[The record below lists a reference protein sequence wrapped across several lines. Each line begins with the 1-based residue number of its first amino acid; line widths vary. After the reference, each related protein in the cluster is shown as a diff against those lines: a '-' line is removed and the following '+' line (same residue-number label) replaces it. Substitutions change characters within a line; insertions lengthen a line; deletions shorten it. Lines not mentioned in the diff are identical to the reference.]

1 MKTWEQMMR
10 TKSISWFRRS
20 FYARMIVW
28 CFNKETITFLWKWT
42 ENGRKS
48 SQCHNKM
55 KGNQG
60 WLKTFAH
67 YHIWKFLLLEDI
79 KFFLGMSL
87 LKVHECFCKHPT
99 VGPFSGKNHCCI
111 ISPGGHCSP
120 PQREFRV
127 HVGGRGPAPLLQC
140 ICIPLLTEAPS
151 VIGCFAEFKFLP
163 LGISSFWLSWHKSCD
178 TLVISPG
185 HQSVSLSLS
194 VCVSWQL

>member
-99 VGPFSGKNHCCI
+99 VGPFSGKK
-111 ISPGGHCSP
+111 
-120 PQREFRV
+120 
-127 HVGGRGPAPLLQC
+127 PLPYNFPWGTLF
-140 ICIPLLTEAPS
+140 PS
-151 VIGCFAEFKFLP
+151 TAGVPSACWGQ
-163 LGISSFWLSWHKSCD
+163 GSSSFITMHLYSTADWSTIGYRLLCR
-178 TLVISPG
+178 I
-185 HQSVSLSLS
+185 
-194 VCVSWQL
+194 